1 MVKTKIK
8 RAVSFVM
15 ATVLSLSAFMSI
27 GTSTAFAASGEKT
40 NVYMV
45 DFPRDGDANY
55 DGVWGHSNLTLK
67 NGWHT
72 GSSTHTNLKAID
84 SYSGNI
90 AYCIEPGVS
99 LSSGQSMN
107 KYDENYFN
115 NITANGV
122 ISGDEIRLFI
132 GRILQYGYR
141 GTISTSWRSQNES
154 AANSIAHAYATQL
167 LIWETVVGER
177 DANFNHKAASG
188 CSNVKDVI
196 NAKHPLR
203 SKIMSYY
210 NSMVSSVQNHTVVP
224 SFCTKS
230 SGSAKVNEL
239 EWNGSKYVATLTD
252 SNGVLSNYDFKAS
265 ISGVTFST
273 SGNKLTVS
281 MDKAPS
287 KEFTITASK
296 KNGVRRGVVVWSEG
310 KHSQNSSV
318 QDVVTY
324 AQEVSDPVSG
334 YVKMKVSYGSCQI
347 VKTSEDGK
355 VDGIKFTITGNGVN
369 QTVTTANGGKFQLD
383 NLMPGVYTVTE
394 QSIDK
399 YVPQEVHRVT
409 VVAGQVAT
417 VNFNN
422 VLKRGNLQIIKSSE
436 DNLVEGVTFHL
447 YGTSLA
453 GIAVDEYAVTDKNG
467 VATFKDVLISGSTP
481 YTVEEVNTA
490 IRYVVPE
497 KQTAPIKW
505 NEVTNRDFTNILKKF
520 SVTVTKSDR
529 EEGTA
534 QGDAKLSGAVYGI
547 YKGETL
553 VDKYVTDSNGQFT
566 TKEYI
571 CDSDWTVR
579 EITPSEGYLLDNTI
593 HKVGAEP
600 KLFTIEHSLVSN
612 DVTEQV
618 MKGNI
623 AIIKHT
629 DDGGTKIE
637 TPENGATF
645 EIYLKSF
652 GSFEAAEE
660 DERDTIIC
668 DENGFAQTKD
678 MPYGVYT
685 VHQTKGWEGRE
696 FMKDFDV
703 FISQDGQTYRYLINN
718 ANFESYIKVVKKD
731 AETGKTIP
739 YAGAG
744 FQIYDPAGSKVSM
757 TFTYPTPTTIDT
769 FYTDA
774 DGQLVTP
781 EKLEY
786 GKGYSLVEVQAPYGY
801 VLDSTPVSFDV
812 TEENST
818 QEGGIT
824 LIKVDKPN
832 MAQKGTISIEKTGEV
847 FYGVSVSGSEDTEV
861 IYQPIYEITGLSGA
875 VYEIRAAE
883 DIITP
888 DGTVRFTKG
897 EVVDT
902 VTTGEDGLAKSRELY
917 LGKYEVQEIKAPY
930 GMVLNNEIHTAELV
944 YAGQNV
950 SVTETATSFVNE
962 RQKVEIS
969 LKKTLEANDLFGIGQ
984 NGEMKNISF
993 GLFAAEELVSAS
1005 GTSIPADGL
1014 IEIVTLD
1021 ESGNGTVK
1029 TDLPMGGYY
1038 VKELATDEHY
1048 ILSDAKYPVTFE
1060 YAGQETA
1067 KVQLA
1072 VNDGEAIE
1080 NDLIYGSVSGRK
1092 VNENGE
1098 PLGGALIGLFKY
1110 NDTEF
1115 TKENALMTATS
1126 QKDGS
1131 FSFEQIPFGIWY
1143 VREIEQPTGF
1153 VLNETV
1159 YEVNIAE
1166 NEQVVEIEIANEFV
1180 RGNITLTKVD
1190 ADFPDNKLTGAT
1202 FEVYQDNNADGKLD
1216 DGDTLIGTLTESEA
1230 GIYEM
1235 KDLLYGHYL
1244 IKETKA
1250 PEGFLLDT
1258 GVYSVFIETDGMTY
1272 SVENKA
1278 GVGFINE
1285 AMKGNLKIVKTSSD
1299 GKVEG
1304 FSFRITGANGYDVTL
1319 KTDENGEIF
1328 IEGLRIG
1335 EYTVSEVADEVS
1347 APYYRPADKKANV
1360 MTDSTTIVEMH
1371 NVVIDT
1377 PKTGDNSK
1385 LGLWLALLG
1394 VSAAGI
1400 GVTVYAGFRKKK
1412 KEDAE

>member
-40 NVYMV
+40 KVYMV

-67 NGWHT
+67 NGWHS
-72 GSSTHTNLKAID
+72 GSSTHTNLKAIG

-177 DANFNHKAASG
+177 DTNFNHKAASG

-210 NSMVSSVQNHTVVP
+210 NSMVSNVQKHTVVP

-252 SNGVLSNYDFKAS
+252 SNGVLSNYAFKAS

-310 KHSQNSSV
+310 KHGQNSSV

-355 VDGIKFTITGNGVN
+355 VDGINFTISGNGVN
-369 QTVTTANGGKFQLD
+369 QTVTTANGGKFQID

-422 VLKRGNLQIIKSSE
+422 VLKRGNLQVIKSSE
-436 DNLVEGVTFHL
+436 DNLVEGVKFHL

-481 YTVEEVNTA
+481 YTLEEVDTA

-497 KQTAPIKW
+497 KQTAPIQWK
-505 NEVTNRDFTNILKKF
+505 EVTNRDFTNILKKF

-547 YKGETL
+547 YKGDTL
-553 VDKYVTDSNGQFT
+553 VDKYVTDSEGQFT
-566 TKEYI
+566 TKEYV
-571 CDSDWTVR
+571 CDSDWTIR
-579 EITPSEGYLLDNTI
+579 EITPSEGYLLDKSI

-600 KLFTIEHSLVSN
+600 KLFTIEHNLVAN

-629 DDGGTKIE
+629 DDGETKIE
-637 TPENGATF
+637 TPENGAEF
-645 EIYLKSF
+645 EVYLKSS
-652 GSFEAAEE
+652 GSFEKADK
-660 DERDTIIC
+660 DERDTIVC

-718 ANFESYIKVVKKD
+718 ANFESYIKVVKVD

-744 FQIYDPAGSKVSM
+744 FQIYDPAGNKVSM

-781 EKLEY
+781 EKLDY

-832 MAQKGTISIEKTGEV
+832 MAQKGTISVEKTGEV
-847 FYGVSVSGSEDTEV
+847 FFGVNVSGEENKDV
-861 IYQPIYEITGLSGA
+861 IYQPVYKVKGLAGA
-875 VYEIRAAE
+875 VYEITADE
-883 DIITP
+883 DVITP
-888 DGTVRFTKG
+888 DGTLRYHKG
-897 EVVDT
+897 DVVDT
-902 VTTGEDGLAKSRELY
+902 VTTDEDGTAKSKELY
-917 LGKYEVQEIKAPY
+917 LGKYTVVETKAPT
-930 GMVLNNEIHTAELV
+930 GMVINKEKHSVELT
-944 YAGQNV
+944 YAGQDV
-950 SVTETATSFVNE
+950 AVTETATSFVNE
-962 RQKVEIS
+962 RQKVKIS
-969 LKKTLEANDLFGIGQ
+969 LEKILEQDETFGIGK
-984 NGEMKNISF
+984 NDEIKNISF
-993 GLFAAEELVSAS
+993 GLYAKEDIVSSS
-1005 GTSIPADGL
+1005 GTAIPADGL
-1014 IEIVTLD
+1014 IEIITLD
-1021 ESGNGTVK
+1021 ENGAATAN
-1029 TDLPMGGYY
+1029 TDLPFGSYY
-1038 VKELATDEHY
+1038 VKEIATDEHY
-1048 ILSDAKYPVTFE
+1048 ILSDTQYPFTFE
-1060 YAGQETA
+1060 YAGQDTETVEI
-1067 KVQLA
+1067 K
-1072 VNDGEAIE
+1072 VNDGKPIE
-1080 NDLIYGSVSGRK
+1080 NKLIYGSVSGK
-1092 VNENGE
+1092 KIDENGE
-1098 PLGGALIGLFKY
+1098 ALGGALIGIFKA
-1110 NDTEF
+1110 DETEF
-1115 TKENALMTATS
+1115 TKEHSIMTATS
-1126 QKDGS
+1126 EKDGS
-1131 FSFEQIPFGIWY
+1131 FSFAKVPYGKWI
-1143 VREIEQPTGF
+1143 VREIEAPEGF
-1153 VLNETV
+1153 VLDDTS
-1159 YEVNIAE
+1159 YEVNIGE
-1166 NEQVVEIEIANEFV
+1166 NEQVIEVEITDEYIH
-1180 RGNITLTKVD
+1180 GNIELIKVD
-1190 ADFPDNKLTGAT
+1190 ADYPDNKLTGAT
-1202 FEVYQDNNADGKLD
+1202 FEVYKDVNADGKLD
-1216 DGDTLIGTLTESEA
+1216 DGDELIGNLEETAT

-1235 KDLLYGHYL
+1235 KELLYGKYL
-1244 IKETKA
+1244 VKETKA
-1250 PEGFLLDT
+1250 PEGFVLDK
-1258 GVYSVFIETDGMTY
+1258 GVYSVFIEKDETTY
-1272 SVENKA
+1272 KVENKA

-1285 AMKGNLKIVKTSSD
+1285 AMKGNLKIKKTSSD

-1304 FSFRITGANGYDVTL
+1304 FTFRVTGVNGYDSTFT
-1319 KTDENGEIF
+1319 TDKNGEISV
-1328 IEGLRIG
+1328 EGLRIG
-1335 EYTVSEVADEVS
+1335 EYTVSEVSDNVS
-1347 APYYRPADKKANV
+1347 AGYILPADKKV
-1360 MTDSTTIVEMH
+1360 SVKVGETVEIEMH
-1371 NVVIDT
+1371 NKLRDT
-1377 PKTGDNSK
+1377 PKTGDDRK
-1385 LGLWLALLG
+1385 TGLWVAVAGASAL
-1394 VSAAGI
+1394 GI
-1400 GVTVYAGFRKKK
+1400 VATVVASKRKKK
-1412 KEDAE
+1412 KEGNE

>member
-1 MVKTKIK
+1 MKNFAKSKGK
-8 RAVSFVM
+8 RITAALLCAVMCIMS
-15 ATVLSLSAFMSI
+15 LPLSAFAFTAEEGKTVNAYYGDKYVSADGEMYYSP
-27 GTSTAFAASGEKT
+27 STYQYIA
-40 NVYMV
+40 Y
-45 DFPRDGDANY
+45 DAN
-55 DGVWGHSNLTLK
+55 G
-67 NGWHT
+67 
-72 GSSTHTNLKAID
+72 
-84 SYSGNI
+84 
-90 AYCIEPGVS
+90 
-99 LSSGQSMN
+99 
-107 KYDENYFN
+107 
-115 NITANGV
+115 
-122 ISGDEIRLFI
+122 
-132 GRILQYGYR
+132 
-141 GTISTSWRSQNES
+141 NES
-154 AANSIAHAYATQL
+154 LHTQSAGNSRTKLMI
-167 LIWETVVGER
+167 
-177 DANFNHKAASG
+177 
-188 CSNVKDVI
+188 KD
-196 NAKHPLR
+196 
-203 SKIMSYY
+203 
-210 NSMVSSVQNHTVVP
+210 
-224 SFCTKS
+224 S
-230 SGSAKVNEL
+230 SGSRQIMCIESGIPYNAGGTYDSKSGTNSSYFQNLPTTAQYGIMLTSVYGWRPGKTAPISGTNEDDFSMATQIIL
-239 EWNGSKYVATLTD
+239 WEYQQQLRTSPTTLKANSYGVPADTYFKGIKGRPAEKCYNWLLTQMQSHATIPSFASSKSSSATTYTLKYNQAADNYSLTLTD
-252 SNGVLSNYDFKAS
+252 TNNTLSDIKFSAS
-265 ISGVTFST
+265 GITVSR
-273 SGNKLTVS
+273 SGNKYTFTSNKMIETAVS
-281 MDKAPS
+281 V
-287 KEFTITASK
+287 TAQ
-296 KNGVRRGVVVWSEG
+296 KNVPGIDGNFLVWGYPG
-310 KHSQNSSV
+310 KQTMMSG
-318 QDVVTY
+318 
-324 AQEVSDPVSG
+324 AEDPVVFYLKIKTETTG
-334 YVKMKVSYGSCQI
+334 VGHI
-347 VKTSEDGK
+347 VKHSEDGK
-355 VDGIKFTITGNGVN
+355 VANIKFNIAGNGVN
-369 QTVTTANGGKFQLD
+369 QTVTTKADGTVD
-383 NLMPGVYTVTE
+383 IELMPGVYTVTE
-394 QSIDK
+394 LTEEK
-399 YVPQEVHRVT
+399 YEPQNVQRVT
-409 VVAGQVAT
+409 IVSGNTST
-417 VNFNN
+417 VTFSNT
-422 VLKRGNLQIIKSSE
+422 LKRGDLQVIKSSE

-447 YGTSLA
+447 YGTSLS
-453 GIAVDEYAVTDKNG
+453 GISVDEYAVTDKNG
-467 VATFKDVLISGSTP
+467 VATFKDVLISGTMP
-481 YTVEEVNTA
+481 YTIEEVDTA
-490 IRYVVPE
+490 IRYVVPAN
-497 KQTAPIKW
+497 QTAPVKW
-505 NEVTNRDFTNILKKF
+505 KEVTTRNFTNILKKF
-520 SVTVTKSDR
+520 TVTVTKSDR
-529 EEGTA
+529 EEGSA
-534 QGDAKLSGAVYGI
+534 QGDATLAGAVYGI

-553 VDKYVTDSNGQFT
+553 VDKYVTDQNGQFT
-566 TKEYI
+566 TKEYV
-571 CDSDWTVR
+571 CDNDWTIR
-579 EITPSEGYLLDNTI
+579 EITPSEGYLLDTTI

-600 KLFTIEHSLVSN
+600 QLYTVEHNQTAN
-612 DVTEQV
+612 DVNEQV
-618 MKGNI
+618 IKGNI

-629 DDGGTKIE
+629 DDGETKIE
-637 TPENGATF
+637 TPESGATF
-645 EIYLKSF
+645 EIYLKSA
-652 GSFEAAEE
+652 GSYTASEE
-660 DERDTIIC
+660 DERDIIVC
-668 DENGFAQTKD
+668 DENGFGQTKD

-685 VHQTKGWEGRE
+685 VHQTSGWEGRE
-696 FMKDFDV
+696 LMKDFDV
-703 FISQDGQTYRYLINN
+703 FIAQNGQTYRYLINN
-718 ANFESYIKVVKKD
+718 ANFESYIKVVKVD
-731 AETGKTIP
+731 AESSKTIP

-744 FQIYDPAGSKVSM
+744 FQIYDPTGNLVTMS
-757 TFTYPTPTTIDT
+757 FTYPTPTTIDT

-774 DGQLVTP
+774 NGCLVTP

-801 VLDSTPVSFDV
+801 VLDSTPVYFDV
-812 TEENST
+812 TQDNATEESGVT
-818 QEGGIT
+818 V
-824 LIKVDKPN
+824 IKVDKPN
-832 MAQKGTISIEKTGEV
+832 MAQKGTITVEKTGEV
-847 FYGVSVSGSEDTEV
+847 FYGVSVSGSEDAEV
-861 IYQPIYEITGLSGA
+861 IYQPIYEIAGLSDA

-902 VTTGEDGLAKSRELY
+902 VTTGKDGLAKSRELY
-917 LGKYEVQEIKAPY
+917 LGKYEVKEIKAPY
-930 GMVLNNEIHTAELV
+930 GMVLNDEIHTAELV

-969 LKKTLEANDLFGIGQ
+969 LKKTLETSNLFGIGQ

-1029 TDLPMGGYY
+1029 TDLPMGSYY
-1038 VKELATDEHY
+1038 VKELAADEHY
-1048 ILSDAKYPVTFE
+1048 ILSDTKYPVTFE

-1080 NDLIYGSVSGRK
+1080 NHLIYGSVSGKK
-1092 VNENGE
+1092 VDENGE

-1115 TKENALMTATS
+1115 TKENALMTVTS
-1126 QKDGS
+1126 KEDGS

-1166 NEQVVEIEIANEFV
+1166 NEQVVEIEIVNEFV

-1190 ADFPDNKLTGAT
+1190 ADLPDNKLTGAI
-1202 FEVYQDNNADGKLD
+1202 FEVYQDNNADGKPD

-1304 FSFRITGANGYDVTL
+1304 FSFRITGANGYEVTL

-1347 APYYRPADKKANV
+1347 APYSRPVDKKANV

-1400 GVTVYAGFRKKK
+1400 GVTVYAGVRKKK

>member
-1 MVKTKIK
+1 MVKTNIK

-40 NVYMV
+40 KVYMV

-72 GSSTHTNLKAID
+72 GSSTHTNLKAIG

-177 DANFNHKAASG
+177 DTNFNHKAASG

-210 NSMVSSVQNHTVVP
+210 NSMVSSVQKHTVVP

-252 SNGVLSNYDFKAS
+252 SNGVLSNYAFKAS

-310 KHSQNSSV
+310 KHGQNSSV

-355 VDGIKFTITGNGVN
+355 VDGINFTISGNGVN
-369 QTVTTANGGKFQLD
+369 QTVTTANGGKFQID

-422 VLKRGNLQIIKSSE
+422 VLKRGNLQVIKSSE
-436 DNLVEGVTFHL
+436 DNLVEGVKFHL

-481 YTVEEVNTA
+481 YTLEEVDTA

-497 KQTAPIKW
+497 KQTAPIQWK
-505 NEVTNRDFTNILKKF
+505 EVTNRDFTNILKKF

-547 YKGETL
+547 YKGDTL
-553 VDKYVTDSNGQFT
+553 VDKYVTDSEGQFT
-566 TKEYI
+566 TKEYV
-571 CDSDWTVR
+571 CDSDWTIR
-579 EITPSEGYLLDNTI
+579 EITPSEGYLLDKSI

-600 KLFTIEHSLVSN
+600 KLFTIEHNLVAN
-612 DVTEQV
+612 DVAEQV

-629 DDGGTKIE
+629 DDGETKIE
-637 TPENGATF
+637 TPENGAEF
-645 EIYLKSF
+645 EVYLKSS
-652 GSFEAAEE
+652 GSFEKADK
-660 DERDTIIC
+660 DERDTIVC

-718 ANFESYIKVVKKD
+718 ANFESYIKVVKVD

-744 FQIYDPAGSKVSM
+744 FQIYDPAGNKVSM

-781 EKLEY
+781 EKLDY

-832 MAQKGTISIEKTGEV
+832 MAQKGTISVEKIGEV
-847 FYGVSVSGSEDTEV
+847 FFGVNVSGEEDKDV
-861 IYQPIYEITGLSGA
+861 IYQPVYKVKGLAGA
-875 VYEIRAAE
+875 VYEITADE
-883 DIITP
+883 DVITP
-888 DGTVRFTKG
+888 DGTLRYHKG
-897 EVVDT
+897 DVVDT
-902 VTTGEDGLAKSRELY
+902 VTTDEDGTAKSKELY
-917 LGKYEVQEIKAPY
+917 LGKYTVVETKAPT
-930 GMVLNNEIHTAELV
+930 GMVINKEKHSVELT
-944 YAGQNV
+944 YAGQDV
-950 SVTETATSFVNE
+950 AVTETATSFVNE
-962 RQKVEIS
+962 RQKVKIS
-969 LKKTLEANDLFGIGQ
+969 LEKILEQDETFGIGK
-984 NGEMKNISF
+984 NDEIKNISF
-993 GLFAAEELVSAS
+993 GLYAKEDIVSSS
-1005 GTSIPADGL
+1005 GTAIPADGL
-1014 IEIVTLD
+1014 IEIITLD
-1021 ESGNGTVK
+1021 ENGAATAN
-1029 TDLPMGGYY
+1029 TDLPFGSYY
-1038 VKELATDEHY
+1038 VKEIATDEHY
-1048 ILSDAKYPVTFE
+1048 ILSDTQYPFTFE
-1060 YAGQETA
+1060 YAGQDTET
-1067 KVQLA
+1067 VEIN
-1072 VNDGEAIE
+1072 VNDGKPIE
-1080 NDLIYGSVSGRK
+1080 NKLIYGSVSGK
-1092 VNENGE
+1092 KIDENGE
-1098 PLGGALIGLFKY
+1098 ALGGALIGIFKA
-1110 NDTEF
+1110 DETEF
-1115 TKENALMTATS
+1115 TKEHAIMTATS
-1126 QKDGS
+1126 EKDGS
-1131 FSFEQIPFGIWY
+1131 FSFAKVPYGKWI
-1143 VREIEQPTGF
+1143 VREIEAPEGF
-1153 VLNETV
+1153 VLDDTS
-1159 YEVNIAE
+1159 YEVNIGE
-1166 NEQVVEIEIANEFV
+1166 NEQVIEVEITDEYIH
-1180 RGNITLTKVD
+1180 GNIELTKVD
-1190 ADFPDNKLTGAT
+1190 ADYPDNKLTGAT
-1202 FEVYQDNNADGKLD
+1202 FEVYKDVNGDGKLD
-1216 DGDTLIGTLTESEA
+1216 DGDELIGNLEETAT

-1235 KDLLYGHYL
+1235 KELLYGKYL
-1244 IKETKA
+1244 VRETKA
-1250 PEGFLLDT
+1250 PEGFVLDK
-1258 GVYSVFIETDGMTY
+1258 GVYSVFIEKDETTY
-1272 SVENKA
+1272 KVENKA

-1285 AMKGNLKIVKTSSD
+1285 AMKGNLKIKKTSSD

-1304 FSFRITGANGYDVTL
+1304 FTFRVTGVNGYDSTFT
-1319 KTDENGEIF
+1319 TDKNGEISVD
-1328 IEGLRIG
+1328 GLRIG
-1335 EYTVSEVADEVS
+1335 EYTVSEVSDNVS
-1347 APYYRPADKKANV
+1347 AGYILPADKKV
-1360 MTDSTTIVEMH
+1360 TVKVGETVEIEMH
-1371 NVVIDT
+1371 NELRDT
-1377 PKTGDNSK
+1377 PKTGDDRK
-1385 LGLWLALLG
+1385 TGLWVALAGASALG
-1394 VSAAGI
+1394 IVA
-1400 GVTVYAGFRKKK
+1400 TVVASKRKKK
-1412 KEDAE
+1412 KEGNE

>member
-1 MVKTKIK
+1 MKNFAKSKGK
-8 RAVSFVM
+8 RITAALLCAVMCIMS
-15 ATVLSLSAFMSI
+15 LPLSAFAFTAEEGKTVDAYYGDKYVSADGEMYYSP
-27 GTSTAFAASGEKT
+27 STYQYIA
-40 NVYMV
+40 Y
-45 DFPRDGDANY
+45 DAN
-55 DGVWGHSNLTLK
+55 G
-67 NGWHT
+67 
-72 GSSTHTNLKAID
+72 
-84 SYSGNI
+84 
-90 AYCIEPGVS
+90 
-99 LSSGQSMN
+99 
-107 KYDENYFN
+107 
-115 NITANGV
+115 
-122 ISGDEIRLFI
+122 
-132 GRILQYGYR
+132 
-141 GTISTSWRSQNES
+141 NES
-154 AANSIAHAYATQL
+154 LHTQSAGNSRTKLMI
-167 LIWETVVGER
+167 
-177 DANFNHKAASG
+177 
-188 CSNVKDVI
+188 KD
-196 NAKHPLR
+196 
-203 SKIMSYY
+203 
-210 NSMVSSVQNHTVVP
+210 
-224 SFCTKS
+224 S
-230 SGSAKVNEL
+230 SGSRQIMCIESGIPYNAGGTYDSKSGTNSSYFQNLPTTAQYGIMLTSVYGWRPGKTAPISGTNEDDFSMATQIIL
-239 EWNGSKYVATLTD
+239 WEYQQQLRTSPTTLKANSYGVPADTYFKGIKGRPAEKCYNWLLTQMQNHATIPSFASNKSSSATTYTLKYNQAADNYSLTLTD
-252 SNGVLSNYDFKAS
+252 TNNTLSDIKFSAS
-265 ISGVTFST
+265 GITVSR
-273 SGNKLTVS
+273 SGNKYTFTSNKMIETAVS
-281 MDKAPS
+281 V
-287 KEFTITASK
+287 TAQ
-296 KNGVRRGVVVWSEG
+296 KNVPGIDGNFLIWGYPG
-310 KHSQNSSV
+310 KQTMMSG
-318 QDVVTY
+318 
-324 AQEVSDPVSG
+324 AEDPVVFYLKIKTETTG
-334 YVKMKVSYGSCQI
+334 VGHI
-347 VKTSEDGK
+347 VKHSEDGK
-355 VDGIKFTITGNGVN
+355 VANIKFNIAGNGVN
-369 QTVTTANGGKFQLD
+369 QTFTTKMDGTVD
-383 NLMPGVYTVTE
+383 IELMPGVYTVTE
-394 QSIDK
+394 LTEDK
-399 YVPQEVHRVT
+399 YEPQNVQRVT
-409 VVAGQVAT
+409 IVSGNTST
-417 VNFNN
+417 VTFSNT
-422 VLKRGNLQIIKSSE
+422 LKRGDLQVIKSSE

-447 YGTSLA
+447 YGTSLS
-453 GIAVDEYAVTDKNG
+453 GISVDEYAVTDKNG
-467 VATFKDVLISGSTP
+467 VATFKDVLISGTMP
-481 YTVEEVNTA
+481 YTIEEVDTA
-490 IRYVVPE
+490 IRYVVPAN
-497 KQTAPIKW
+497 QTAPVKW
-505 NEVTNRDFTNILKKF
+505 KEVTTRNFTNILKKF
-520 SVTVTKSDR
+520 TVTVTKSDR

-534 QGDAKLSGAVYGI
+534 QGDASLAGAVYGI

-553 VDKYVTDSNGQFT
+553 VDKYVTDQNGQFT
-566 TKEYI
+566 TKEYV
-571 CDSDWTVR
+571 CDNDWSIR
-579 EITPSEGYLLDNTI
+579 EITPSEGYLLDTTI

-600 KLFTIEHSLVSN
+600 QLYTVEHNQTAN

-629 DDGGTKIE
+629 DDGKTKIE
-637 TPENGATF
+637 TPESGATF
-645 EIYLKSF
+645 EIYLKSA
-652 GSFEAAEE
+652 GNYTASEE
-660 DERDTIIC
+660 DERDIIVC
-668 DENGFAQTKD
+668 DENGFGQTKD

-685 VHQTKGWEGRE
+685 VHQTSGWEGRE
-696 FMKDFDV
+696 LMKDFDV
-703 FISQDGQTYRYLINN
+703 FIARNAQTYRYLINN
-718 ANFESYIKVVKKD
+718 ANFESYIKVVKVD
-731 AETGKTIP
+731 AESGKTIP

-744 FQIYDPAGSKVSM
+744 FQIYDPTGNLVTMS
-757 TFTYPTPTTIDT
+757 FTYPTPTTIDT

-774 DGQLVTP
+774 NGCLVTP

-801 VLDSTPVSFDV
+801 VLDSTPVYFDV
-812 TEENST
+812 TQDNATEESGVT
-818 QEGGIT
+818 V
-824 LIKVDKPN
+824 IKVDKPN
-832 MAQKGTISIEKTGEV
+832 MAQKGTITVEKTGEV
-847 FYGVSVSGSEDTEV
+847 FYGVSVSGSEDAEV
-861 IYQPIYEITGLSGA
+861 IYQPIYEIAGLSDA

-902 VTTGEDGLAKSRELY
+902 VTTGKDGLAKSRELY
-917 LGKYEVQEIKAPY
+917 LGKYEVKEIKAPY
-930 GMVLNNEIHTAELV
+930 GMVLNDEIHTAELV
-944 YAGQNV
+944 YAGQNI

-969 LKKTLEANDLFGIGQ
+969 LKKTLEASDLFGIGQ

-1021 ESGNGTVK
+1021 ESGSGTVK

-1092 VNENGE
+1092 VDENGE
-1098 PLGGALIGLFKY
+1098 PLSGALIGLFKY

-1115 TKENALMTATS
+1115 TKENALMTVTS
-1126 QKDGS
+1126 KEDGS

-1143 VREIEQPTGF
+1143 AREIEQPTGF

-1166 NEQVVEIEIANEFV
+1166 NEQVVEIEIVNEFV

-1202 FEVYQDNNADGKLD
+1202 FEVYQDNNADGKPD

-1347 APYYRPADKKANV
+1347 APYSRPADKKANV

-1394 VSAAGI
+1394 ASAAGI
-1400 GVTVYAGFRKKK
+1400 GVTVYAGVKKRKRRILNNGT
-1412 KEDAE
+1412 

>member
-210 NSMVSSVQNHTVVP
+210 NSMVSIVQNHTVVP
-224 SFCTKS
+224 SFCTKL

-422 VLKRGNLQIIKSSE
+422 VLKRGNLQVIKSSE

-467 VATFKDVLISGSTP
+467 VATFKDVLVSGSTP

-629 DDGGTKIE
+629 DDGETKIE

-645 EIYLKSF
+645 EIYLKSS

-660 DERDTIIC
+660 DERDTIVC

-744 FQIYDPAGSKVSM
+744 FQIYDPAGNKVSM

-861 IYQPIYEITGLSGA
+861 IYQPIYEITGLSDA

-897 EVVDT
+897 ETVDT
-902 VTTGEDGLAKSRELY
+902 VTTGEDGFAKSRELY

-944 YAGQNV
+944 YAGQNI

-969 LKKTLEANDLFGIGQ
+969 LKKALEVNDLFGIGQ

-1005 GTSIPADGL
+1005 GTSIPTDGL

-1029 TDLPMGGYY
+1029 TDLPMGSYY

-1048 ILSDAKYPVTFE
+1048 ILSDTKYPVTFE

-1067 KVQLA
+1067 KVQFA

-1092 VNENGE
+1092 VDENGE
-1098 PLGGALIGLFKY
+1098 PLGGALIGLFKS

-1115 TKENALMTATS
+1115 TKENALMTVTS
-1126 QKDGS
+1126 KEDGS
-1131 FSFEQIPFGIWY
+1131 FSFDQIPFGIWY

-1166 NEQVVEIEIANEFV
+1166 NEQVVEIEIVNEFV

-1244 IKETKA
+1244 VKESKA
-1250 PEGFLLDT
+1250 PDGFLLDT

-1347 APYYRPADKKANV
+1347 APYSRPADKKANV

-1400 GVTVYAGFRKKK
+1400 GVTVYAGVRKKK

>member
-1 MVKTKIK
+1 MKNFAKSKGK
-8 RAVSFVM
+8 RITAALLCAVMCIMS
-15 ATVLSLSAFMSI
+15 LPLSAFAFTAEEGKTVNAYYGDKYVSADGEMYYSP
-27 GTSTAFAASGEKT
+27 STYQYIA
-40 NVYMV
+40 Y
-45 DFPRDGDANY
+45 DAN
-55 DGVWGHSNLTLK
+55 G
-67 NGWHT
+67 
-72 GSSTHTNLKAID
+72 
-84 SYSGNI
+84 
-90 AYCIEPGVS
+90 
-99 LSSGQSMN
+99 
-107 KYDENYFN
+107 
-115 NITANGV
+115 
-122 ISGDEIRLFI
+122 
-132 GRILQYGYR
+132 
-141 GTISTSWRSQNES
+141 NES
-154 AANSIAHAYATQL
+154 LHTQSAGNSRTKLMI
-167 LIWETVVGER
+167 
-177 DANFNHKAASG
+177 
-188 CSNVKDVI
+188 KD
-196 NAKHPLR
+196 
-203 SKIMSYY
+203 
-210 NSMVSSVQNHTVVP
+210 
-224 SFCTKS
+224 S
-230 SGSAKVNEL
+230 SGSRQIMCIESGIPYNAGGTYDSKSGTNSSYFQNLPTTAQYGIMLTSVYGWRPGKTAPISRTNEDDFSMATQIIL
-239 EWNGSKYVATLTD
+239 WEYQQQLRTSPTTLKANSYGVPADTYFKGIKGRPAEKCYNWLLTQMQSHATIPSFASNKSSSATTYTLKYNQAADNYSLTLTD
-252 SNGVLSNYDFKAS
+252 TNNTLSDIKFSAS
-265 ISGVTFST
+265 GITVSR
-273 SGNKLTVS
+273 SGNKYTFTSNKMIETAVS
-281 MDKAPS
+281 VA
-287 KEFTITASK
+287 AQ
-296 KNGVRRGVVVWSEG
+296 KNVPGIDGNFLIWGYPG
-310 KHSQNSSV
+310 KQTMMSG
-318 QDVVTY
+318 
-324 AQEVSDPVSG
+324 AEDPVVFYFKIKTETTG
-334 YVKMKVSYGSCQI
+334 VGHI
-347 VKTSEDGK
+347 VKHSEDGK
-355 VDGIKFTITGNGVN
+355 VANIKFNIAGNGVN
-369 QTVTTANGGKFQLD
+369 QTVTTKADGTVD
-383 NLMPGVYTVTE
+383 IELMPSVYTVTE
-394 QSIDK
+394 LTEEK
-399 YVPQEVHRVT
+399 YEPQNVQRVT
-409 VVAGQVAT
+409 IVSGNTST
-417 VNFNN
+417 VTFSNT
-422 VLKRGNLQIIKSSE
+422 LKRGDFQVIKSSE

-447 YGTSLA
+447 YGTSLS
-453 GIAVDEYAVTDKNG
+453 GISVDEYAVTDKNG
-467 VATFKDVLISGSTP
+467 VATFKDVLISGTMP
-481 YTVEEVNTA
+481 YTIEEVDTA
-490 IRYVVPE
+490 IRYVVPAN
-497 KQTAPIKW
+497 QTAPVKW
-505 NEVTNRDFTNILKKF
+505 KEVTTRNFTNILKKF
-520 SVTVTKSDR
+520 TVTVTKSDR
-529 EEGTA
+529 EEGSA
-534 QGDAKLSGAVYGI
+534 QGDASLAGAIYGI

-553 VDKYVTDSNGQFT
+553 VDKYVTDKNGQFT
-566 TKEYI
+566 TKEYV
-571 CDSDWTVR
+571 CDNDWTIR
-579 EITPSEGYLLDNTI
+579 EITPSEGYLLDTTI

-600 KLFTIEHSLVSN
+600 QLYTVEHNWTAN
-612 DVTEQV
+612 DVNEQV
-618 MKGNI
+618 IKGNI

-629 DDGGTKIE
+629 DDGETKIE
-637 TPENGATF
+637 TPESGATF
-645 EIYLKSF
+645 EIYLKSA
-652 GSFEAAEE
+652 GSYTASEE
-660 DERDTIIC
+660 DERDIIVC
-668 DENGFAQTKD
+668 DENGFGQTKN

-685 VHQTKGWEGRE
+685 VHQTSGWEGCE
-696 FMKDFDV
+696 LMKDFDV
-703 FISQDGQTYRYLINN
+703 FIAQNGQTYRYLINN
-718 ANFESYIKVVKKD
+718 ANFESYIKVVKVD
-731 AETGKTIP
+731 AESGKTIP

-744 FQIYDPAGSKVSM
+744 FQIYDPTGNLVTMS
-757 TFTYPTPTTIDT
+757 FTYPTPTTIDT

-774 DGQLVTP
+774 NGCLVTP

-801 VLDSTPVSFDV
+801 VLNSTPVYFDV
-812 TEENST
+812 TQDNATEESGVT
-818 QEGGIT
+818 V
-824 LIKVDKPN
+824 IKVDKPN
-832 MAQKGTISIEKTGEV
+832 MAQKGTITVDKTGEV
-847 FYGVSVSGSEDTEV
+847 FYGVSVSGSEDAEV
-861 IYQPIYEITGLSGA
+861 IYQPIYQIAGLSDA
-875 VYEIRAAE
+875 VYEICAAE

-917 LGKYEVQEIKAPY
+917 LGKYEVKEITAPY
-930 GMVLNNEIHTAELV
+930 GMVLNDEIHTAELV

-969 LKKTLEANDLFGIGQ
+969 LKKTLEASDLFGIGQ
-984 NGEMKNISF
+984 NGELKNISF
-993 GLFAAEELVSAS
+993 GLFAVEELVSAS

-1014 IEIVTLD
+1014 IEIVTID

-1029 TDLPMGGYY
+1029 TDLPMGSYY

-1048 ILSDAKYPVTFE
+1048 ILSDTKYPVTFE
-1060 YAGQETA
+1060 YAGQENA

-1080 NDLIYGSVSGRK
+1080 NHLIYGSVSGKK
-1092 VNENGE
+1092 VDENGE

-1115 TKENALMTATS
+1115 TKENALMTVTS
-1126 QKDGS
+1126 KEDGS

-1166 NEQVVEIEIANEFV
+1166 NEQVVEIEIVNEFV

-1202 FEVYQDNNADGKLD
+1202 FEVYQDNNADGKPD

-1347 APYYRPADKKANV
+1347 APYSRPADKKANV

-1400 GVTVYAGFRKKK
+1400 GVTVYAGVRKKK

>member
-1 MVKTKIK
+1 MKNFAKSKGK
-8 RAVSFVM
+8 RITAALLCAVMCIMS
-15 ATVLSLSAFMSI
+15 LPLSAFAFTAEEGKTVNAYYGDKYVSADGEMYYSP
-27 GTSTAFAASGEKT
+27 ST
-40 NVYMV
+40 YQ
-45 DFPRDGDANY
+45 Y
-55 DGVWGHSNLTLK
+55 
-67 NGWHT
+67 
-72 GSSTHTNLKAID
+72 
-84 SYSGNI
+84 I
-90 AYCIEPGVS
+90 AYDS
-99 LSSGQSMN
+99 
-107 KYDENYFN
+107 
-115 NITANGV
+115 NG
-122 ISGDEIRLFI
+122 
-132 GRILQYGYR
+132 
-141 GTISTSWRSQNES
+141 NES
-154 AANSIAHAYATQL
+154 LHTQSAGNSRTKLMI
-167 LIWETVVGER
+167 
-177 DANFNHKAASG
+177 
-188 CSNVKDVI
+188 KD
-196 NAKHPLR
+196 
-203 SKIMSYY
+203 
-210 NSMVSSVQNHTVVP
+210 
-224 SFCTKS
+224 S
-230 SGSAKVNEL
+230 SGSRQIMCIESGIPYNAGGTYDSKSGTNSSYFQNLPTTAQYGIMLTSVYGWRPGKTAPISGTNEDDFSMATQVIL
-239 EWNGSKYVATLTD
+239 WEYQQQLRTSPTTLKANSYGVPADTYFKGIKDRPAEKCYNWLLTQMQSHATIPSFASSKSSSATTYTLKYNQAADNYSLTLTD
-252 SNGVLSNYDFKAS
+252 TNNTLSDIKFSAS
-265 ISGVTFST
+265 GITVSR
-273 SGNKLTVS
+273 SGNKYTFTSNKMIETAVS
-281 MDKAPS
+281 
-287 KEFTITASK
+287 ITAQ
-296 KNGVRRGVVVWSEG
+296 KNVPGIDGNFLVWGYPG
-310 KHSQNSSV
+310 KQTMMSG
-318 QDVVTY
+318 
-324 AQEVSDPVSG
+324 AEDPVVFYLKIKTETTG
-334 YVKMKVSYGSCQI
+334 VGHI
-347 VKTSEDGK
+347 VKHSEDGK
-355 VDGIKFTITGNGVN
+355 VANIKFNIAGNGVN
-369 QTVTTANGGKFQLD
+369 QTVTTKADGTVD
-383 NLMPGVYTVTE
+383 IELMPGVYTVTE
-394 QSIDK
+394 LTEDK
-399 YVPQEVHRVT
+399 YEPQNVQRVT
-409 VVAGQVAT
+409 IVSGNTST
-417 VNFNN
+417 VTFSNT
-422 VLKRGNLQIIKSSE
+422 LKRGDLQVIKSSE

-447 YGTSLA
+447 YGTSLS
-453 GIAVDEYAVTDKNG
+453 GISVDEYAVTDKNG
-467 VATFKDVLISGSTP
+467 VATFKDVLISGTMP
-481 YTVEEVNTA
+481 YTIEEVDTA
-490 IRYVVPE
+490 IRYVVPAN
-497 KQTAPIKW
+497 QTAPVKW
-505 NEVTNRDFTNILKKF
+505 KEVTTRNFTNILKKF
-520 SVTVTKSDR
+520 TVTVTKSDR

-534 QGDAKLSGAVYGI
+534 QGDATLAGAVYGI

-553 VDKYVTDSNGQFT
+553 VDKYVTNQNGQFT
-566 TKEYI
+566 TKEYV
-571 CDSDWTVR
+571 CDNDWTIR
-579 EITPSEGYLLDNTI
+579 EITPSEGYLLDTTI

-600 KLFTIEHSLVSN
+600 QLYTVEHNQTAN

-629 DDGGTKIE
+629 DDGETQIE

-645 EIYLKSF
+645 EIYLKSS
-652 GSFEAAEE
+652 GSFDAAEE
-660 DERDTIIC
+660 DERDVIVC
-668 DENGFAQTKD
+668 DENGFGQTKD

-685 VHQTKGWEGRE
+685 VHQTSGWEGRE
-696 FMKDFDV
+696 LMKDFDV
-703 FISQDGQTYRYLINN
+703 FIARNGQTYRYLINN
-718 ANFESYIKVVKKD
+718 ANFESYIKVVKVD
-731 AETGKTIP
+731 AESGKPIP

-744 FQIYDPAGSKVSM
+744 FQIYDPTGNLVTMS
-757 TFTYPTPTTIDT
+757 FTYPTPTTIDT

-774 DGQLVTP
+774 NGCLVTP
-781 EKLEY
+781 AKLEY

-801 VLDSTPVSFDV
+801 VLDSTPVYFDV
-812 TEENST
+812 TQDNATEESGVT
-818 QEGGIT
+818 V
-824 LIKVDKPN
+824 IKVDKPN
-832 MAQKGTISIEKTGEV
+832 MAQKGTITVEKTGEV
-847 FYGVSVSGSEDTEV
+847 FYGVSVSGSEDAEV
-861 IYQPIYEITGLSGA
+861 IYQPIYEIAGLSGA

-897 EVVDT
+897 EIVDT
-902 VTTGEDGLAKSRELY
+902 VTTGKDGLAKNRELY
-917 LGKYEVQEIKAPY
+917 LGKYEVKEIKAPY
-930 GMVLNNEIHTAELV
+930 GMVLNDEIHTVELV

-969 LKKTLEANDLFGIGQ
+969 LKKTLETSDLFGIGQ
-984 NGEMKNISF
+984 NGELKNISF

-1029 TDLPMGGYY
+1029 TDLPMGSYY

-1048 ILSDAKYPVTFE
+1048 ILSDTKYPVTFE

-1072 VNDGEAIE
+1072 VNNGEAIE

-1092 VNENGE
+1092 VDENGE
-1098 PLGGALIGLFKY
+1098 PLGGALIGLFKS

-1115 TKENALMTATS
+1115 TKENALMTVTS
-1126 QKDGS
+1126 KEDGS

-1153 VLNETV
+1153 VLNENV

-1166 NEQVVEIEIANEFV
+1166 NEQVVEIEIVNEFV
-1180 RGNITLTKVD
+1180 HGNITLTKVD

-1202 FEVYQDNNADGKLD
+1202 FEVYQDNNADGKPD

-1272 SVENKA
+1272 FVENKA

-1304 FSFRITGANGYDVTL
+1304 FSFRITGANGYEVTL
-1319 KTDENGEIF
+1319 KTDENGEIY

-1347 APYYRPADKKANV
+1347 APYSRPADKKANV

-1394 VSAAGI
+1394 ASAAGI
-1400 GVTVYAGFRKKK
+1400 GVTVYAGVRKKK
-1412 KEDAE
+1412 KEDSE

>member
-1 MVKTKIK
+1 MKNFAKSKGK
-8 RAVSFVM
+8 RITAALLCAVMCIMS
-15 ATVLSLSAFMSI
+15 LPLSAFAFTAEEGKTVNAYYGDKYVSADGEMYYSP
-27 GTSTAFAASGEKT
+27 STYQYIA
-40 NVYMV
+40 Y
-45 DFPRDGDANY
+45 DAN
-55 DGVWGHSNLTLK
+55 G
-67 NGWHT
+67 
-72 GSSTHTNLKAID
+72 
-84 SYSGNI
+84 
-90 AYCIEPGVS
+90 
-99 LSSGQSMN
+99 
-107 KYDENYFN
+107 
-115 NITANGV
+115 
-122 ISGDEIRLFI
+122 
-132 GRILQYGYR
+132 
-141 GTISTSWRSQNES
+141 NES
-154 AANSIAHAYATQL
+154 LHTQSAGNSRTKLMI
-167 LIWETVVGER
+167 
-177 DANFNHKAASG
+177 
-188 CSNVKDVI
+188 KD
-196 NAKHPLR
+196 
-203 SKIMSYY
+203 
-210 NSMVSSVQNHTVVP
+210 
-224 SFCTKS
+224 S
-230 SGSAKVNEL
+230 SGSRQIMCIESGIPYNA
-239 EWNGSKYVATLTD
+239 GGTYDSKSGTNSSYFQNLPTTAQYGIMLT
-252 SNGVLSNYDFKAS
+252 SVYGWRPGKTAP
-265 ISGVTFST
+265 ISGTNEDDFSMAT
-273 SGNKLTVS
+273 QIILWEYQQQLRTSPTTLKANSYGIPADTYYQCIKGRPAEKCYNWLLTRMLNHSTIPSFASNKSSSATTYTLKYNQAADNYSLTLIDTNNTLSDIKFSASGITVSRSGNKYTFTSNKMIETAVS
-281 MDKAPS
+281 V
-287 KEFTITASK
+287 TAQ
-296 KNGVRRGVVVWSEG
+296 KNVPGIDGNFLIWGYPG
-310 KHSQNSSV
+310 KQTMMSG
-318 QDVVTY
+318 
-324 AQEVSDPVSG
+324 AEDPVVFYLKIKTETTG
-334 YVKMKVSYGSCQI
+334 VGHI
-347 VKTSEDGK
+347 VKHSEDGK
-355 VDGIKFTITGNGVN
+355 VANIKFNIAGNGVN
-369 QTVTTANGGKFQLD
+369 QTVTTKADGTVD
-383 NLMPGVYTVTE
+383 IELMPGVYTVTE
-394 QSIDK
+394 LTEDK
-399 YVPQEVHRVT
+399 YEPQNVQRVT
-409 VVAGQVAT
+409 IVSGNTST
-417 VNFNN
+417 VTFSNT
-422 VLKRGNLQIIKSSE
+422 LKRGDLQVIKSSE

-447 YGTSLA
+447 YGTSLS
-453 GIAVDEYAVTDKNG
+453 GISIDEYAVTDKNG
-467 VATFKDVLISGSTP
+467 VATFKDVLISGTMP
-481 YTVEEVNTA
+481 YTIEEVDTA
-490 IRYVVPE
+490 IRYVVPAN
-497 KQTAPIKW
+497 QTAPVKW
-505 NEVTNRDFTNILKKF
+505 KEVTTRNFTNILKKF
-520 SVTVTKSDR
+520 TVTVTKSDR
-529 EEGTA
+529 EEGSA
-534 QGDAKLSGAVYGI
+534 QGDASLAGAVYGI

-553 VDKYVTDSNGQFT
+553 VDKYVTDQNGQFT
-566 TKEYI
+566 TKEYV
-571 CDSDWTVR
+571 CDNDWTIR
-579 EITPSEGYLLDNTI
+579 EITPSEGYLLDTTI

-600 KLFTIEHSLVSN
+600 QLYTVEHNQTAN
-612 DVTEQV
+612 DVNEQV
-618 MKGNI
+618 IKGNI

-629 DDGGTKIE
+629 DDGETKIE
-637 TPENGATF
+637 TPESGATF
-645 EIYLKSF
+645 EIYLKSA
-652 GSFEAAEE
+652 GSYTASEE
-660 DERDTIIC
+660 DERDIIVC
-668 DENGFAQTKD
+668 DENGFGQTKD

-685 VHQTKGWEGRE
+685 VHQTSGWEGRE
-696 FMKDFDV
+696 LMKEFDV
-703 FISQDGQTYRYLINN
+703 FIARNAQTYRYLINN
-718 ANFESYIKVVKKD
+718 ANFESYIKVVKVD
-731 AETGKTIP
+731 AESGKTIP

-744 FQIYDPAGSKVSM
+744 FQIYDPTGNPVTMS
-757 TFTYPTPTTIDT
+757 FTYPTPTTIDT

-774 DGQLVTP
+774 NGCLVTP

-801 VLDSTPVSFDV
+801 VLDSTPVYFDITQDNA
-812 TEENST
+812 TEESGVT
-818 QEGGIT
+818 V
-824 LIKVDKPN
+824 IKVYKPN
-832 MAQKGTISIEKTGEV
+832 MAQKGTITVEKTGEV
-847 FYGVSVSGSEDTEV
+847 FYGVSVSGSEDAEV
-861 IYQPIYEITGLSGA
+861 IYQPIYEIAGLSDA

-902 VTTGEDGLAKSRELY
+902 VTTGKDGLAKSRELY
-917 LGKYEVQEIKAPY
+917 LGKYEVKEIKAPY
-930 GMVLNNEIHTAELV
+930 GMVLNDEIHTAELV
-944 YAGQNV
+944 YAGQNI

-962 RQKVEIS
+962 RQRVEIS
-969 LKKTLEANDLFGIGQ
+969 LKKTLEASNLFGIGQ

-1021 ESGNGTVK
+1021 ESGSGTVK

-1048 ILSDAKYPVTFE
+1048 ILSDTKYPVTFE

-1072 VNDGEAIE
+1072 VNNGEAIE
-1080 NDLIYGSVSGRK
+1080 NNLIYGSVSGRK

-1098 PLGGALIGLFKY
+1098 PLGGALIGLFNY

-1115 TKENALMTATS
+1115 TKENALMTVTS
-1126 QKDGS
+1126 KEDGS

-1166 NEQVVEIEIANEFV
+1166 NEQVVEIEIVNEFV

-1202 FEVYQDNNADGKLD
+1202 FEVYQDNNADGKPD

-1285 AMKGNLKIVKTSSD
+1285 AMKGNLKIVKTSSN

-1347 APYYRPADKKANV
+1347 APYSRPADKKANV

-1394 VSAAGI
+1394 ASAAGI
-1400 GVTVYAGFRKKK
+1400 GVTVYAGVRKKK
-1412 KEDAE
+1412 KEDSE

>member
-1 MVKTKIK
+1 MKNFAKSKGK
-8 RAVSFVM
+8 RITAALLCAVMCIMS
-15 ATVLSLSAFMSI
+15 LPLSAFAFTAEEGKTVNAYYGDKYVSADGEMYYSP
-27 GTSTAFAASGEKT
+27 STYQYIA
-40 NVYMV
+40 Y
-45 DFPRDGDANY
+45 DAN
-55 DGVWGHSNLTLK
+55 G
-67 NGWHT
+67 
-72 GSSTHTNLKAID
+72 
-84 SYSGNI
+84 
-90 AYCIEPGVS
+90 
-99 LSSGQSMN
+99 
-107 KYDENYFN
+107 
-115 NITANGV
+115 
-122 ISGDEIRLFI
+122 
-132 GRILQYGYR
+132 
-141 GTISTSWRSQNES
+141 NES
-154 AANSIAHAYATQL
+154 LHTQSAGNSRTKLMI
-167 LIWETVVGER
+167 
-177 DANFNHKAASG
+177 
-188 CSNVKDVI
+188 KD
-196 NAKHPLR
+196 
-203 SKIMSYY
+203 
-210 NSMVSSVQNHTVVP
+210 
-224 SFCTKS
+224 S
-230 SGSAKVNEL
+230 SGSRQILCIESGIPYNAGGTYESKSGTNSSYFQNLPTTAQYGIMLTSVYGWRPGKTAPISGTNEDDFSL
-239 EWNGSKYVATLTD
+239 ATQIILWEYQQQLRTSPTTLKTNSYGVPADTYFKGIKGRPAEKCYNWLLTQMQSHATIPSFASNKSSSATTYTLKYNQAADNYSLTLTD
-252 SNGVLSNYDFKAS
+252 TNNTLSDIKFSAS
-265 ISGVTFST
+265 GITVSR
-273 SGNKLTVS
+273 SGNKYT
-281 MDKAPS
+281 
-287 KEFTITASK
+287 FTSK
-296 KNGVRRGVVVWSEG
+296 KMIENAVSVTAQKNVPGIDGNFLVWGYPG
-310 KHSQNSSV
+310 KQTMMSG
-318 QDVVTY
+318 
-324 AQEVSDPVSG
+324 AEDPVVFYLKIKTETTG
-334 YVKMKVSYGSCQI
+334 VGHI
-347 VKTSEDGK
+347 VKHSEDGK
-355 VDGIKFTITGNGVN
+355 VANIKFNITGNGVN
-369 QTVTTANGGKFQLD
+369 QTVATKADGTVD
-383 NLMPGVYTVTE
+383 IELMPGVYTVTE
-394 QSIDK
+394 LTEDK
-399 YVPQEVHRVT
+399 YEPQNVQRVT
-409 VVAGQVAT
+409 IVSGNTST
-417 VNFNN
+417 VTFSNT
-422 VLKRGNLQIIKSSE
+422 LKRGDLQVIKSSE

-447 YGTSLA
+447 YGTSLS

-467 VATFKDVLISGSTP
+467 VATFKDVLISGTTP
-481 YTVEEVNTA
+481 YTIEEVDTS
-490 IRYVVPE
+490 IRYVVPAN
-497 KQTAPIKW
+497 QTAPVKW
-505 NEVTNRDFTNILKKF
+505 KEVTTRNFTNILKKF
-520 SVTVTKSDR
+520 TVTVTKSDR

-534 QGDAKLSGAVYGI
+534 QGNASLAGAVYGI

-553 VDKYVTDSNGQFT
+553 VDKYVTDQNGQFT
-566 TKEYI
+566 TKEYV
-571 CDSDWTVR
+571 CDNDWTVR
-579 EITPSEGYLLDNTI
+579 EITPSEGYLLDTTI

-600 KLFTIEHSLVSN
+600 QLYSVEHNQTAN
-612 DVTEQV
+612 DVNEQV
-618 MKGNI
+618 IKGNI

-629 DDGGTKIE
+629 DDGETKIE
-637 TPENGATF
+637 TPESGATF
-645 EIYLKSF
+645 EIYLKSA
-652 GSFEAAEE
+652 GSYTASEE
-660 DERDTIIC
+660 DERDIIVC
-668 DENGFAQTKD
+668 DENGFGQTKD

-685 VHQTKGWEGRE
+685 VHQTSGWEGRE
-696 FMKDFDV
+696 LMKDFDV
-703 FISQDGQTYRYLINN
+703 FIAQNGQTYRYLINN
-718 ANFESYIKVVKKD
+718 ANFESYIKVVKVD
-731 AETGKTIP
+731 AESGKTIP

-744 FQIYDPAGSKVSM
+744 FQIYDPSGNLVTMS
-757 TFTYPTPTTIDT
+757 FTYPTPTTIDT

-774 DGQLVTP
+774 NGCLVTP

-801 VLDSTPVSFDV
+801 VLDSTPVYFDV
-812 TEENST
+812 TQDNATEESGVT
-818 QEGGIT
+818 V
-824 LIKVDKPN
+824 IKVDKPN
-832 MAQKGTISIEKTGEV
+832 MAQKGTISVEKNGEV
-847 FYGVSVSGSEDTEV
+847 FYGVSVSGSEDAEV
-861 IYQPIYEITGLSGA
+861 IYQPIYEIAGLSGA

-969 LKKTLEANDLFGIGQ
+969 LKKTLEVNDLFGIGQ

-1005 GTSIPADGL
+1005 GTSISADGL

-1029 TDLPMGGYY
+1029 TDMPMGSYY

-1048 ILSDAKYPVTFE
+1048 ILSDTKYPVTFE
-1060 YAGQETA
+1060 YVGQETV

-1092 VNENGE
+1092 VDENGE
-1098 PLGGALIGLFKY
+1098 PLGGALIGLFKS

-1115 TKENALMTATS
+1115 TKENALMTVTS
-1126 QKDGS
+1126 KEDGS

-1159 YEVNIAE
+1159 YEVSIAE
-1166 NEQVVEIEIANEFV
+1166 NEQVVEIEIVNEFV

-1235 KDLLYGHYL
+1235 KVLLYGHYL
-1244 IKETKA
+1244 VKESKA
-1250 PEGFLLDT
+1250 PDGFLLDT
-1258 GVYSVFIETDGMTY
+1258 GVYSVFIETDGLTY

-1278 GVGFINE
+1278 GIGFINE

-1347 APYYRPADKKANV
+1347 APYSRPADKKANV

-1400 GVTVYAGFRKKK
+1400 GVTVYAGVRKKK

>member
-40 NVYMV
+40 KVYMV
-45 DFPRDGDANY
+45 DFPRDGDTNY

-72 GSSTHTNLKAID
+72 GSSTHTNLKAIG

-252 SNGVLSNYDFKAS
+252 SNGVLSNYDFKAN
-265 ISGVTFST
+265 ISGVAFST

-310 KHSQNSSV
+310 KHGQNSSV

-324 AQEVSDPVSG
+324 AQEVSDPVTG

-355 VDGIKFTITGNGVN
+355 VDGINFTISGNGVN
-369 QTVTTANGGKFQLD
+369 QTVTTANGGKFQID

-422 VLKRGNLQIIKSSE
+422 VLKRGNLQVIKSSE
-436 DNLVEGVTFHL
+436 DNLVEGVKFHL

-481 YTVEEVNTA
+481 YTLEEVDTA

-497 KQTAPIKW
+497 KQTAPIQWK
-505 NEVTNRDFTNILKKF
+505 EVTNRDFTNILKKF

-547 YKGETL
+547 YKGDTL
-553 VDKYVTDSNGQFT
+553 VDKYVTDSEGQFT
-566 TKEYI
+566 TKEYV
-571 CDSDWTVR
+571 CDSDWTIR
-579 EITPSEGYLLDNTI
+579 EITPSEGYLLDKTI

-600 KLFTIEHSLVSN
+600 KLFTIEHNLVAN

-629 DDGGTKIE
+629 DNGETKIE

-645 EIYLKSF
+645 EIYLKSS

-660 DERDTIIC
+660 DERDTIVC

-744 FQIYDPAGSKVSM
+744 FQIYDPDGNKVSM
-757 TFTYPTPTTIDT
+757 TFTYPTQTTIDT

-781 EKLEY
+781 EKLDY

-832 MAQKGTISIEKTGEV
+832 MAQKGTISVEKTGEV
-847 FYGVSVSGSEDTEV
+847 FFGVNVSGEEDKDV
-861 IYQPIYEITGLSGA
+861 IYQPVYKVKGLAGA
-875 VYEIRAAE
+875 VYEITADE
-883 DIITP
+883 DVITP
-888 DGTVRFTKG
+888 DGTLRYHKG
-897 EVVDT
+897 DVVDT
-902 VTTGEDGLAKSRELY
+902 VTTDEDGTAKSKELY
-917 LGKYEVQEIKAPY
+917 LGKYTVVETKAPT
-930 GMVLNNEIHTAELV
+930 GMVINKEKHSVELT
-944 YAGQNV
+944 YAGQDV
-950 SVTETATSFVNE
+950 AVTETATSFVNE
-962 RQKVEIS
+962 RQKVKIS
-969 LKKTLEANDLFGIGQ
+969 LEKILEQDETFGIGK
-984 NGEMKNISF
+984 NDEIKNISF
-993 GLFAAEELVSAS
+993 GLYAKEDVVSSS
-1005 GTSIPADGL
+1005 GTVIPADGL
-1014 IEIVTLD
+1014 IEIITLD
-1021 ESGNGTVK
+1021 ENGAATAN
-1029 TDLPMGGYY
+1029 TDLPFGSYY
-1038 VKELATDEHY
+1038 VKEIATDEHY
-1048 ILSDAKYPVTFE
+1048 ILSDTQYPFTFE
-1060 YAGQETA
+1060 YAGQNTETVEI
-1067 KVQLA
+1067 K
-1072 VNDGEAIE
+1072 VNDGKPIE
-1080 NDLIYGSVSGRK
+1080 NKLIYGSVSGK
-1092 VNENGE
+1092 KIDENGE
-1098 PLGGALIGLFKY
+1098 ALGGALIGIFKA
-1110 NDTEF
+1110 DETEF
-1115 TKENALMTATS
+1115 TKEHAIMTATS
-1126 QKDGS
+1126 EKDVS
-1131 FSFEQIPFGIWY
+1131 FSFAKVPYGQWI
-1143 VREIEQPTGF
+1143 VREIEAPEGF
-1153 VLNETV
+1153 VLDDTS
-1159 YEVNIAE
+1159 YEVNIGE
-1166 NEQVVEIEIANEFV
+1166 NEQVIEVKITDEYIH
-1180 RGNITLTKVD
+1180 GNIELTKVD
-1190 ADFPDNKLTGAT
+1190 ADYPDNKLTGAT
-1202 FEVYQDNNADGKLD
+1202 FEVYKDVNGDGKLD
-1216 DGDTLIGTLTESEA
+1216 DGDELIGNLEETAT

-1235 KDLLYGHYL
+1235 KELLYGKYL
-1244 IKETKA
+1244 VRETKA
-1250 PEGFLLDT
+1250 PEGFVLDK
-1258 GVYSVFIETDGMTY
+1258 GVYSVFIEKDETTY
-1272 SVENKA
+1272 KVENKA

-1285 AMKGNLKIVKTSSD
+1285 AMKGNLKIKKTSSD

-1304 FSFRITGANGYDVTL
+1304 FTFRVTGVNGYDSTFT
-1319 KTDENGEIF
+1319 TDKNDIVN
-1328 IEGLRIG
+1328 IG
-1335 EYTVSEVADEVS
+1335 
-1347 APYYRPADKKANV
+1347 
-1360 MTDSTTIVEMH
+1360 
-1371 NVVIDT
+1371 
-1377 PKTGDNSK
+1377 
-1385 LGLWLALLG
+1385 
-1394 VSAAGI
+1394 
-1400 GVTVYAGFRKKK
+1400 
-1412 KEDAE
+1412 

>member
-40 NVYMV
+40 KVYMV

-72 GSSTHTNLKAID
+72 GSSTHTNLKAIG

-177 DANFNHKAASG
+177 DTNFNHKAASG

-210 NSMVSSVQNHTVVP
+210 NSMVSSVQKHTVVP

-239 EWNGSKYVATLTD
+239 EWNGSKYLATLTD
-252 SNGVLSNYDFKAS
+252 SNGVLSNYAFKAS

-310 KHSQNSSV
+310 KHGQNSSV

-355 VDGIKFTITGNGVN
+355 VDGINFTISGNGVN
-369 QTVTTANGGKFQLD
+369 QTVTTANGGKFQID

-422 VLKRGNLQIIKSSE
+422 VLKRGNLQVIKSSE
-436 DNLVEGVTFHL
+436 DNLVEGVKFHL

-481 YTVEEVNTA
+481 YTLEEVDTA

-497 KQTAPIKW
+497 KQTAPIQWK
-505 NEVTNRDFTNILKKF
+505 EVTNRDFTNILKKF

-547 YKGETL
+547 YKGDTL
-553 VDKYVTDSNGQFT
+553 VDKYVTDSEGQFT
-566 TKEYI
+566 TKEYV
-571 CDSDWTVR
+571 CDSDWTIR
-579 EITPSEGYLLDNTI
+579 EITPSEGYLLDKSI

-600 KLFTIEHSLVSN
+600 KLFTIEHNLVAN

-629 DDGGTKIE
+629 DDGETKIE
-637 TPENGATF
+637 TPENGAEF
-645 EIYLKSF
+645 EVYLKSS
-652 GSFEAAEE
+652 GSFEKADK
-660 DERDTIIC
+660 DERDTIVC

-718 ANFESYIKVVKKD
+718 ANFESYIKVVKVD

-744 FQIYDPAGSKVSM
+744 FQIYDPAGNKVSM

-781 EKLEY
+781 EKLDY

-832 MAQKGTISIEKTGEV
+832 MAQKGTISVEKTGEV
-847 FYGVSVSGSEDTEV
+847 FFGVNVSGEENKDV
-861 IYQPIYEITGLSGA
+861 IYQPVYKVKGLAGA
-875 VYEIRAAE
+875 VYEITADE
-883 DIITP
+883 DVITP
-888 DGTVRFTKG
+888 DGTLRYHKG
-897 EVVDT
+897 DVVDT
-902 VTTGEDGLAKSRELY
+902 VTTDEDGTAKSKELY
-917 LGKYEVQEIKAPY
+917 LGKYTVVETKAPT
-930 GMVLNNEIHTAELV
+930 GMVINKEKHSVELT
-944 YAGQNV
+944 YAGQDV
-950 SVTETATSFVNE
+950 AVTETATSFVNE
-962 RQKVEIS
+962 RQKVKIS
-969 LKKTLEANDLFGIGQ
+969 LEKILEQDETFGIGK
-984 NGEMKNISF
+984 NDEIKNISF
-993 GLFAAEELVSAS
+993 GLYAKEDIVSSS
-1005 GTSIPADGL
+1005 GTAIPADGL
-1014 IEIVTLD
+1014 IEIITLD
-1021 ESGNGTVK
+1021 ENGAATAN
-1029 TDLPMGGYY
+1029 TDFPFGSYY
-1038 VKELATDEHY
+1038 VKEIATDEHY
-1048 ILSDAKYPVTFE
+1048 ILSDTQYPFTFE
-1060 YAGQETA
+1060 YAGQDTETVEI
-1067 KVQLA
+1067 K
-1072 VNDGEAIE
+1072 VNDGKPIE
-1080 NDLIYGSVSGRK
+1080 NKLIYGSVSGK
-1092 VNENGE
+1092 KIDENGE
-1098 PLGGALIGLFKY
+1098 ALGGALIGIFKA
-1110 NDTEF
+1110 DETEF
-1115 TKENALMTATS
+1115 TKEHSIMTATS
-1126 QKDGS
+1126 EKDGS
-1131 FSFEQIPFGIWY
+1131 FSFAKVPYGKWI
-1143 VREIEQPTGF
+1143 VREIEAPEGF
-1153 VLNETV
+1153 VLDDTS
-1159 YEVNIAE
+1159 YEVNIGE
-1166 NEQVVEIEIANEFV
+1166 NEQVIEVEITDEYIH
-1180 RGNITLTKVD
+1180 GNIELIKVD
-1190 ADFPDNKLTGAT
+1190 ADYPDNKLTGAT
-1202 FEVYQDNNADGKLD
+1202 FEVYKDVNGDGKLD
-1216 DGDTLIGTLTESEA
+1216 DGDELIGNLEETAT

-1235 KDLLYGHYL
+1235 KELLYGKYL
-1244 IKETKA
+1244 VKETKA
-1250 PEGFLLDT
+1250 PEGFVLDK
-1258 GVYSVFIETDGMTY
+1258 GVYAVFIEKDETTY
-1272 SVENKA
+1272 KVENKA

-1285 AMKGNLKIVKTSSD
+1285 AMKGNLKIKKTSSD

-1304 FSFRITGANGYDVTL
+1304 FTFRVTGVNGYDSTFT
-1319 KTDENGEIF
+1319 TDKNGEISV
-1328 IEGLRIG
+1328 EGLRIG
-1335 EYTVSEVADEVS
+1335 EYTVSEVSDNVS
-1347 APYYRPADKKANV
+1347 AGYILPADKKV
-1360 MTDSTTIVEMH
+1360 TVKVGETVEIEMH
-1371 NVVIDT
+1371 NKLRDT
-1377 PKTGDNSK
+1377 PKTGDDRK
-1385 LGLWLALLG
+1385 TGLWVAVAGASAL
-1394 VSAAGI
+1394 GI
-1400 GVTVYAGFRKKK
+1400 VATVVASKRKKK
-1412 KEDAE
+1412 KEGNE